1 MIKNTKFYA
10 KAYSKLGQSGA
21 AFGIG
26 LMEAQ
31 KNNPE
36 VFVLSADMAKPA
48 GLSRFM
54 TKYPDMFFNMGIAEQ
69 NLIGVASG
77 MASEGKKVI
86 ATAQACF
93 ISMRSC
99 EQIRQYMGYMGS
111 NVVAVGI
118 SSGFS
123 LTYFGNTH
131 YAIED
136 LAIMRSIPG
145 ISILA
150 PSDAGQAAKALMAAI
165 MTDGPVYIRLGGTL
179 NCPVVYDYDYDF
191 EIGKSITTI
200 EQDLADITILAT
212 GTMVYNAC
220 QAADILKEKHNL
232 LVRVIDM
239 HTVKP
244 LDESTIDQSNDSTL
258 LVSIEEHN
266 VIGGLG
272 SAISEYISSSRQ
284 QVPLLRLGVQDSFS
298 QPGDYEYLLKQ
309 NRLQPEEVATDI
321 LKSYRNIK

>member
-1 MIKNTKFYA
+1 MIKNTKFHA

-26 LMEAQ
+26 LMESQ

-69 NLIGVASG
+69 NLIGVAAG

-111 NVVAVGI
+111 NVIAVGI

-136 LAIMRSIPG
+136 LSIMRSIPG
-145 ISILA
+145 ITILA
-150 PSDAGQAAKALMAAI
+150 PSDAGQAAKALMAAVV
-165 MTDGPVYIRLGGTL
+165 MDGPVYIRLGGTL
-179 NCPVVYDYDYDF
+179 NCPIVYDYDYDF
-191 EIGKSITTI
+191 EIGKSIVAVEQELAEVTI
-200 EQDLADITILAT
+200 MAT
-212 GTMVYNAC
+212 GTMVDKAC
-220 QAADILKEKHNL
+220 RAADILKEENQL
-232 LVRVIDM
+232 LVHVIDM

-244 LDESTIDQSNDSTL
+244 LDEPTIDQSFDSAL

-272 SAISEYISSSRQ
+272 SAISEYISFSKQ
-284 QVPLLRLGVQDSFS
+284 PPPLLRLGVQDSFS

-309 NRLQPEEVATDI
+309 NRLQPEEIVDDI
-321 LKSYRNIK
+321 LKAYRNIK

>member
-1 MIKNTKFYA
+1 MIKNTRIHA
-10 KAYSKLGQSGA
+10 KAYSKLGQSGT
-21 AFGIG
+21 AFGVG
-26 LMEAQ
+26 LMEVQ
-31 KNNPE
+31 KNNAE

-69 NLIGVASG
+69 NLIGVAAG

-111 NVVAVGI
+111 NVIAVGI

-136 LAIMRSIPG
+136 LSIMRSIPG
-145 ISILA
+145 ITILA
-150 PSDAGQAAKALMAAI
+150 PSDAGQAAKALMAAC
-165 MTDGPVYIRLGGTL
+165 MMDGPVYIRLGGTL
-179 NCPVVYDYDYDF
+179 NCPIVYDYDYDF
-191 EIGKSITTI
+191 EIGKSII
-200 EQDLADITILAT
+200 AMEQELADVSILAT
-212 GTMVYNAC
+212 GTMVHKAC
-220 QAADILKEKHNL
+220 RAADILKEEHQL

-244 LDESTIDQSNDSTL
+244 LDEATIDQSSDSAL

-284 QVPLLRLGVQDSFS
+284 PPPLLRLGVQDSFS

-309 NRLQPEEVATDI
+309 NRLQPEEIANDI
-321 LKSYRNIK
+321 LKGYGNIK

>member
-1 MIKNTKFYA
+1 MIKNTKPFA
-10 KAYSKLGQSGA
+10 KIYSKLGQSGA
-21 AFGIG
+21 AFGMG
-26 LMEAQ
+26 LMELQ

-54 TKYPDMFFNMGIAEQ
+54 AKYPDNFFNIGIAEQ
-69 NLIGVASG
+69 NLIGLAAG

-111 NVVAVGI
+111 KVVAVGI

-136 LAIMRSIPG
+136 LSIMRSIPG
-145 ISILA
+145 IIILA

-165 MTDGPVYIRLGGTL
+165 SQDGPVYIRLGGTL
-179 NCPVVYDYDYDF
+179 NCPIVYDHDYDY
-191 EIGKSITTI
+191 EIGKSIITVEQELPEVTI
-200 EQDLADITILAT
+200 FAT
-212 GTMVYNAC
+212 GTMVHNAC
-220 QAADILKEKHNL
+220 RASEILKERDHL

-244 LDESTIDQSNDSTL
+244 LDEAAVDQSTDSAL

-272 SAISEYISSSRQ
+272 SAISEHISSSRQ
-284 QVPLLRLGVQDSFS
+284 QSPLLRLGVQDSFS
-298 QPGDYEYLLKQ
+298 HPGDYEYLLKQ
-309 NRLQPEEVATDI
+309 NRLQPQEIADDI
-321 LKSYRNIK
+321 SKAYRNTK

>member
-1 MIKNTKFYA
+1 MIKNTKNLA
-10 KAYSKLGQSGA
+10 KIYSKLGQSGA
-21 AFGIG
+21 AFGMG
-26 LMEAQ
+26 LMESQ

-54 TKYPDMFFNMGIAEQ
+54 AKYPDMFFNMGIAEQ
-69 NLIGVASG
+69 NLIGVAAG

-93 ISMRSC
+93 VSMRSC

-111 NVVAVGI
+111 NVIAVGI

-136 LAIMRSIPG
+136 LSIMRSIPG
-145 ISILA
+145 MTILA
-150 PSDAGQAAKALMAAI
+150 PSDAGQAAKALVAAI
-165 MTDGPVYIRLGGTL
+165 MQDGPVYIRLGGTL
-179 NCPVVYDYDYDF
+179 NCPIVYDYDYDF
-191 EIGKSITTI
+191 EVGKSIMTVEQEMAEVTI
-200 EQDLADITILAT
+200 FAT
-212 GTMVYNAC
+212 GTMVHHAC
-220 QAADILKEKHNL
+220 RAADILKEKDHL
-232 LVRVIDM
+232 SVRVIDM

-244 LDESTIDQSNDSTL
+244 LDETAIDQVTDSAL

-272 SAISEYISSSRQ
+272 SAISEYISVSKQ
-284 QVPLLRLGVQDSFS
+284 HAPLLRLGVQDLFS

-309 NRLQPEEVATDI
+309 NRLQPEEIADDV
-321 LKSYRNIK
+321 LKAYWNTK